1 MGEEITLETKEEIT
15 LDLYG
20 YKFIFENQTFT
31 ILKRKKNLEKKPT
44 YYCLNLDTKYYLSS
58 LYPSSKPNTYFFD
71 VKDDGEY
78 LITFYPD
85 KTYKIEEL

>member
-31 ILKRKKNLEKKPT
+31 ILKRKR
-44 YYCLNLDTKYYLSS
+44 
-58 LYPSSKPNTYFFD
+58 
-71 VKDDGEY
+71 
-78 LITFYPD
+78 I
-85 KTYKIEEL
+85 